1 MWHIYEALKCPNKV
15 DQGKQCFF
23 ALFLDAQASL
33 APVFLP
39 GLSIY
44 QALRVSCLWLVRKS
58 QQRNICHPGEKVS
71 ETNYEKCFRISLLQC
86 TAVAQQR
93 RQQNARCLCYFI
105 KKMGFTYF
113 GTWLQLSH
121 CERVGH
127 IKGIWQHQD
136 SSDNHFFIP
145 PHRFLLT
152 IALIR
157 CAAVPQDLRIS
168 FDFLNGFCKSFIYQF
183 LSLNVFTC
191 FPHKLCQMKVTR
203 LLEVGVLRR
212 RIRVIRE

>member
-1 MWHIYEALKCPNKV
+1 MIQGDKLSPCINRVWDTGGYSIPHSIDKYVEWYHNREVWYHVPSCSVARKRYCTMCALCTGDQPGISQTMMWHIYKALKCPNKV

-44 QALRVSCLWLVRKS
+44 QALRVSCLWLVIKS

-93 RQQNARCLCYFI
+93 RQQNVRCLCYFI
-105 KKMGFTYF
+105 KKWVSHILELGNT
-113 GTWLQLSH
+113 SH

-136 SSDNHFFIP
+136 
-145 PHRFLLT
+145 
-152 IALIR
+152 
-157 CAAVPQDLRIS
+157 
-168 FDFLNGFCKSFIYQF
+168 
-183 LSLNVFTC
+183 
-191 FPHKLCQMKVTR
+191 
-203 LLEVGVLRR
+203 
-212 RIRVIRE
+212 